1 METLEE
7 NVVYRLDHNG
17 LTSVAHVVV
26 HPNRSAI
33 VYDTNRA
40 WDITGWEK
48 TSYEDS
54 IRYSAGGAYFEFS
67 RLVLEDASE
76 IFPYTQRTFKDI
88 ETLTKFSKKAIDMA
102 DSYTPNTEPDE
113 TISFTVDDSDNVLA
127 LIRIENATG
136 EMSYW
141 SDGDWTEIG
150 EDEEP
155 EGVFDQTLID
165 VEQEDIGSA
174 IRYWTDA
181 QASGQPV
188 SKEDILV
195 FAKF

>member
-7 NVVYRLDHNG
+7 NVIYRLDHNG
-17 LTSVAHVVV
+17 HTSVAHVME
-26 HPNRSAI
+26 NADGSTI
-33 VYDTNRA
+33 VYDSNRA

-48 TSYEDS
+48 TSDEDS

-67 RLVLEDASE
+67 RLVLEDAAE
-76 IFPYTQRTFKDI
+76 IFPHTKRIFKDLD
-88 ETLTKFSKKAIDMA
+88 TLIKFAKKAINMA

-113 TISFTVDDSDNVLA
+113 TISFTVDDGENVLA
-127 LIRIENATG
+127 LIRVENATG
-136 EMSYW
+136 DIAYW
-141 SDGDWTEIG
+141 SNGDWVAVG

-155 EGVFDQTLID
+155 AHVFDQTLID

-174 IRYWTDA
+174 IRFWEDA
-181 QASGQPV
+181 QASGQPI
-188 SKEDILV
+188 SAEDILI